1 MTAPAIPALPSPPS
15 RADDPTNFSNKADAF
30 LGALPGWSDALQAL
44 GNFVED
50 ESGLAETARTGA
62 QTAQSAAAGSATA
75 AAASATSAATSAT
88 ASASSAS
95 AALASQ
101 TSTSA
106 SAATAGLQATA
117 AITARN
123 AADASAAS
131 AAASLAATL
140 TAAGLSGARA
150 FATFALAN
158 ASLGS
163 LTVNQVVFVATDET
177 LGNVG
182 TYYQYNGT
190 ALVFLR
196 AQEFY
201 TSPSAAVPSDS
212 TANVLT
218 KLLVA
223 VGLIPAAAPTATFEF

>member
-30 LGALPGWSDALQAL
+30 LGALPTWSAALQAL

-62 QTAQSAAAGSATA
+62 QTAQSAAAGSASSA
-75 AAASATSAATSAT
+75 ASSAGAALSSANASAASASDALTSQNSAATSAT
-88 ASASSAS
+88 TATVNAS
-95 AALASQ
+95 AAV
-101 TSTSA
+101 
-106 SAATAGLQATA
+106 
-117 AITARN
+117 TARN
-123 AADASAAS
+123 SAESSAAS